1 MHQALPYW
9 TWVPTTGGGSS
20 VGLSS
25 ATIEP
30 SDGPMNPGVGIK
42 YVTCVT
48 KIVPE
53 NAVIVFG
60 RRECCM
66 CHVVMGLL
74 LGLGVNPTVFEV
86 DEEDEVVVVNELSR
100 VIVGEDAE
108 EGWTAATAPFS
119 IEPPVVEAPSE
130 DDTQVER

>member
-1 MHQALPYW
+1 M
-9 TWVPTTGGGSS
+9 
-20 VGLSS
+20 
-25 ATIEP
+25 
-30 SDGPMNPGVGIK
+30 K
-42 YVTCVT
+42 YVTCVM
-48 KIVPE
+48 KMVPE

-119 IEPPVVEAPSE
+119 IEPLVVEAPSE
-130 DDTQVER
+130 DDTQVERQAVKKMKSWAWA